1 MTVFDA
7 SLSLFEWF
15 KQNEYFCIKENFVS
29 VCPISLEKEK
39 DQAAIEAALHDMVSA
54 EMLVE
59 SETEQGKIWILKR
72 KLDQLNQNVEL
83 TYSTTSEVALIV
95 NSFCE
100 VVGMGQYTCDPTEI
114 KEQDIKSLCFIAQ
127 TLASEKN
134 IDEDGDE

>member
-54 EMLVE
+54 EIIQ
-59 SETEQGKIWILKR
+59 TEQTR
-72 KLDQLNQNVEL
+72 SDM
-83 TYSTTSEVALIV
+83 T
-95 NSFCE
+95 
-100 VVGMGQYTCDPTEI
+100 
-114 KEQDIKSLCFIAQ
+114 
-127 TLASEKN
+127 
-134 IDEDGDE
+134 